1 MLELDVQLWGLK
13 LYFLIVNKEGEVR
26 NPFAT
31 NDVGQN
37 QEGDEVSFDLL
48 PRFDEHEEQEDDD
61 DKSASEAFI
70 ILGSPQKFELK
81 WVEIIQGFERYLI
94 QEECP

>member
-1 MLELDVQLWGLK
+1 
-13 LYFLIVNKEGEVR
+13 
-26 NPFAT
+26 
-31 NDVGQN
+31 VGQN

-81 WVEIIQGFERYLI
+81 
-94 QEECP
+94 